1 MIEYMKELDKRNLFE
16 FLENN
21 WNINHIYIKDQKYF
35 DYEFSDN
42 SNFILAK
49 NNEKIVAILGY
60 FDYDNKGDIW
70 TVIWK
75 NSGKMDDGLKCLQF
89 LLNAGYK
96 SVSSCGINRK
106 TIPIYEFLGINTGR
120 LKHFYILN
128 QEIEEY
134 KIAKISKK
142 NIKKVEYEK
151 VKDVVEVNNIGE
163 LLKLINYQEKLKKYN
178 FYKSPE
184 YFNKRYFKHPY
195 YKYHILVKT
204 KNANSILVY
213 RIVKANGGSCI
224 RIMDFLGDEKEF
236 NELTNYLIDKMLKE
250 KHEYVD
256 IYEVG
261 IEDEILEN
269 SGFIE
274 RKEEDSNIIPNY
286 FEPFIQK
293 NVEIYYMSTCKDKFR
308 IFKGDGDQDRPS
320 VVKEKKDEE

>member
-1 MIEYMKELDKRNLFE
+1 MLEYMKELDKRNLFE

-49 NNEKIVAILGY
+49 DNDKIVATLGY

-75 NSGKMDDGLKCLQF
+75 NAGKMDDGLKCLKF

-96 SVSSCGINRK
+96 SVSSCGINKK

-128 QEIEEY
+128 QEIREY
-134 KIAKISKK
+134 KIAKIAEK
-142 NIKKVEYEK
+142 NIKKIETKNIEDLIEVESI
-151 VKDVVEVNNIGE
+151 DE
-163 LLKLINYQEKLKKYN
+163 LLKLIDYQELKKYN

-184 YFNKRYFKHPY
+184 YFNKRYFNHPY

-204 KNANSILVY
+204 KNAKSILIY
-213 RIVKANGGSCI
+213 RIVKANGRSCI
-224 RIMDFLGDEKEF
+224 RIIDFLGNEEEFKEF
-236 NELTNYLIDKMLKE
+236 TNYLIDKMLKE
-250 KHEYVD
+250 KNEYID

-261 IEDEILEN
+261 IEDATLEEA
-269 SGFIE
+269 GFIE

-286 FEPFIQK
+286 FEPFVQENI
-293 NVEIYYMSTCKDKFR
+293 EIYYMSNCKDKFR
-308 IFKGDGDQDRPS
+308 MFKGDGDQDIPS

>member
-1 MIEYMKELDKRNLFE
+1 MIEYMKESDKKNLFN
-16 FLENN
+16 FLEKN
-21 WNINHIYIKDQKYF
+21 WNINHIYLKDKKYF

-49 NNEKIVAILGY
+49 DNDEIIATLGY

-75 NSGKMDDGLKCLQF
+75 NSGKMNDGLKCLQF

-96 SVSSCGINRK
+96 SVSSCGINKK

-128 QEIEEY
+128 QEIKEY
-134 KIAKISKK
+134 KIAKIVEK
-142 NIKKVEYEK
+142 NIRK
-151 VKDVVEVNNIGE
+151 VKYEEFKDVIEINNIGE
-163 LLKLINYQEKLKKYN
+163 LLKLINYQELKKYN

-195 YKYHILVKT
+195 YKYHILVRT
-204 KNANSILVY
+204 KNTNSILVY
-213 RIVKANGGSCI
+213 RIVRKNGGSCI

-236 NELTNYLIDKMLKE
+236 NKIANYLVDKMLKE
-250 KHEYVD
+250 KHEYIDV
-256 IYEVG
+256 YETG
-261 IEDEILEN
+261 MEDNILLN
-269 SGFIE
+269 SGFVE
-274 RKEEDSNIIPNY
+274 RAEGDFNIIPNY
-286 FEPFIQK
+286 FEPFVQK
-293 NVEIYYMSTCKDKFR
+293 NIEIYYMSNCKDKFR

>member
-1 MIEYMKELDKRNLFE
+1 MIEYMKESDKRNLFK
-16 FLENN
+16 FLEQN
-21 WNINHIYIKDQKYF
+21 WNINHIYLKDMDYF
-35 DYEFSDN
+35 EYEFLDK
-42 SNFILAK
+42 SNFVLAK
-49 NNEKIVAILGY
+49 KDDEIVATLGY

-96 SVSSCGINRK
+96 SVSSCGINKK
-106 TIPIYEFLGINTGR
+106 TIPVYEFLGIKTGR

-128 QEIEEY
+128 KEIEEY
-134 KIAKISKK
+134 KIAKISEK
-142 NIKKVEYEK
+142 NIKKIVSKNAENLIEVE
-151 VKDVVEVNNIGE
+151 NIDE
-163 LLKLINYQEKLKKYN
+163 LLKLVDYQDLKKYN

-184 YFNKRYFKHPY
+184 YFNKRYFNHPY
-195 YKYHILVKT
+195 YRYHILVKS

-224 RIMDFLGDEKEF
+224 RIIDFLGEEKEF

-269 SGFIE
+269 SGFLE
-274 RKEEDSNIIPNY
+274 RVEKDVNIIPNY
-286 FEPFIQK
+286 FEPFVQENI
-293 NVEIYYMSTCKDKFR
+293 EIYYMSNCKDKFR
-308 IFKGDGDQDRPS
+308 MFKGDGDQDRPS
-320 VVKEKKDEE
+320 IVKEKKDEE

>member
-1 MIEYMKELDKRNLFE
+1 MIEYMKKLDTEKLFS
-16 FLENN
+16 FLKEN
-21 WNINHIYIKDQKYF
+21 WNNNHIYIKDQKYF
-35 DYEFSDN
+35 GYEFSDN
-42 SNFILAK
+42 SNFVLAK
-49 NNEKIVAILGY
+49 NDNKIVATLGY

-89 LLNAGYK
+89 LLNASYK
-96 SVSSCGINRK
+96 SVSSCGINKK

-128 QEIEEY
+128 QELEEY
-134 KIAKISKK
+134 NIAKISKK
-142 NIKKVEYEK
+142 NIKKIET
-151 VKDVVEVNNIGE
+151 KDVENLIEVESIDE
-163 LLKLINYQEKLKKYN
+163 LLKLINYQELKKYN

-195 YKYHILVKT
+195 YKYHILLKS

-213 RIVKANGGSCI
+213 RIIKVNGGSCI

-236 NELTNYLIDKMLKE
+236 NELTNYLVAKMLKE
-250 KHEYVD
+250 KHEYID

-261 IEDEILEN
+261 IEDEILED

-274 RKEEDSNIIPNY
+274 RIEEDSNIIPNY
-286 FEPFIQK
+286 FEPFVQK
-293 NVEIYYMSTCKDKFR
+293 NIEIYYMSNCNSKFR

-320 VVKEKKDEE
+320 LVKEKKDEE

>member
-1 MIEYMKELDKRNLFE
+1 MIEYMKELDKEIFLK
-16 FLENN
+16 FLEEN
-21 WNINHIYIKDQKYF
+21 WNINHIYLKDQKYF
-35 DYEFSDN
+35 AYEFSDN

-49 NNEKIVAILGY
+49 KDNKIVATLGY

-75 NSGKMDDGLKCLQF
+75 NAGKMDDGLKCLKF

-96 SVSSCGINRK
+96 SVSSCGINKK

-128 QEIEEY
+128 QEIREY
-134 KIAKISKK
+134 KIAKIAEK
-142 NIKKVEYEK
+142 NIKKIETKNIEDLIEVESI
-151 VKDVVEVNNIGE
+151 DE
-163 LLKLINYQEKLKKYN
+163 LLKLIDYQELKKYN

-184 YFNKRYFKHPY
+184 YFNKRYFNHPY

-204 KNANSILVY
+204 KNAKSILIY
-213 RIVKANGGSCI
+213 RIVKANGRSCI
-224 RIMDFLGDEKEF
+224 RIIDFLGNEEEFKEF
-236 NELTNYLIDKMLKE
+236 TNYLIDKMLKE
-250 KHEYVD
+250 KNEYID

-261 IEDEILEN
+261 IEDATLEEA
-269 SGFIE
+269 GFIE

-286 FEPFIQK
+286 FEPFVQK
-293 NVEIYYMSTCKDKFR
+293 NIEIYYMSNCKDKFR

>member
-1 MIEYMKELDKRNLFE
+1 MIEYMKKIDKEELFS
-16 FLENN
+16 FLKEN
-21 WNINHIYIKDQKYF
+21 WNNNHIYLKDQKYF

-42 SNFILAK
+42 SNFVLAK
-49 NNEKIVAILGY
+49 NDDKIVATLGY

-96 SVSSCGINRK
+96 SVSSCGISKK

-120 LKHFYILN
+120 LRHFYILN
-128 QEIEEY
+128 QGLEEY
-134 KIAKISKK
+134 NIAKISEK
-142 NIKKVEYEK
+142 NIKKIET
-151 VKDVVEVNNIGE
+151 KDVEDLIEVENIDE
-163 LLKLINYQEKLKKYN
+163 LLKLINYQELKKYN

-195 YKYHILVKT
+195 YKYHIFVKA
-204 KNANSILVY
+204 KNANSILVF
-213 RIVKANGGSCI
+213 RIIKANGGSFI

-236 NELTNYLIDKMLKE
+236 KELTNYLINKMLKE
-250 KHEYVD
+250 KHEYID

-274 RKEEDSNIIPNY
+274 RIEKDSNIIPNY

-293 NVEIYYMSTCKDKFR
+293 NIEIYYMSNCNSKFR
-308 IFKGDGDQDRPS
+308 MFKGDGDQDRPS
-320 VVKEKKDEE
+320 IVKEKKDEE

>member
-1 MIEYMKELDKRNLFE
+1 MPVYMQESDKKDFFE
-16 FLENN
+16 FLKNH
-21 WNINHIYIKDQKYF
+21 WNPNFIYVKDNSYF
-35 DYEFSDN
+35 NYEFSGN
-42 SNFILAK
+42 SNFVLSK
-49 NNEKIVAILGY
+49 KDGKIVAVLG
-60 FDYDNKGDIW
+60 FLEYDDREGDIFNA
-70 TVIWK
+70 VWK
-75 NSGKMDDGLKCLQF
+75 NSGKEDDGLKCLQF

-96 SVSSCGINRK
+96 SVSSCGINKK

-128 QEIEEY
+128 QELKEY
-134 KIAKISKK
+134 NIAKISEK
-142 NIKKVEYEK
+142 NIKKIET
-151 VKDVVEVNNIGE
+151 KDVEDLIEVESIDE
-163 LLKLINYQEKLKKYN
+163 LLKLINYQELKKYN

-195 YKYHILVKT
+195 YKYHILVKA
-204 KNANSILVY
+204 KNTNSILVY
-213 RIVKANGGSCI
+213 RIVRANGGSCI

-250 KHEYVD
+250 KHEYID

-274 RKEEDSNIIPNY
+274 RIEEDSNIIPNY

-293 NVEIYYMSTCKDKFR
+293 NIEIYYMSNCNSKFR
-308 IFKGDGDQDRPS
+308 MFKGDGDQDRPS
-320 VVKEKKDEE
+320 IVKEKKDEE

>member
-1 MIEYMKELDKRNLFE
+1 MIEYMKKLDTEKLFS
-16 FLENN
+16 FLKEN
-21 WNINHIYIKDQKYF
+21 WNNNHIYIKDQKYF
-35 DYEFSDN
+35 GYEFSDN
-42 SNFILAK
+42 SNFVLAK
-49 NNEKIVAILGY
+49 NDNKIVATLGY

-89 LLNAGYK
+89 LLNASYK
-96 SVSSCGINRK
+96 SVSSCGINKK

-128 QEIEEY
+128 QELEEY
-134 KIAKISKK
+134 NIAKISEK
-142 NIKKVEYEK
+142 NIKKIET
-151 VKDVVEVNNIGE
+151 KDVEDLIEVESIDE
-163 LLKLINYQEKLKKYN
+163 LLKLINYQELKKYN

-195 YKYHILVKT
+195 YKYHILLKS

-213 RIVKANGGSCI
+213 RIIKVNGGSCI
-224 RIMDFLGDEKEF
+224 RIIDFLGDEKEF
-236 NELTNYLIDKMLKE
+236 NELTNYLVAKMLKE
-250 KHEYVD
+250 KHEYID

-261 IEDEILEN
+261 IEDEILED

-274 RKEEDSNIIPNY
+274 RIEEDSNIIPNY
-286 FEPFIQK
+286 FEPFVQK
-293 NVEIYYMSTCKDKFR
+293 NIEIYYMSNCNSKFR

-320 VVKEKKDEE
+320 LVKEKKDEE

>member
-1 MIEYMKELDKRNLFE
+1 MLKYLDKSEHKE
-16 FLENN
+16 FLSFLKKYWSPNF
-21 WNINHIYIKDQKYF
+21 IYVQDNDYF
-35 DYEFSDN
+35 HYEFSEG
-42 SNFILAK
+42 SNFVIAK
-49 NNEKIVAILGY
+49 EENKITAILGFLMY
-60 FDYDNKGDIW
+60 EDKKGDIFNA
-70 TVIWK
+70 VWK

-96 SVSSCGINRK
+96 SVSSCGINKK

-128 QEIEEY
+128 QELEEY
-134 KIAKISKK
+134 NIAKISEK
-142 NIKKVEYEK
+142 NIKKIETKEIKDLIEVESI
-151 VKDVVEVNNIGE
+151 DE
-163 LLKLINYQEKLKKYN
+163 LLKLINYQELKKYN

-195 YKYHILVKT
+195 YKYHILVKS

-236 NELTNYLIDKMLKE
+236 NELINYLIDKMLKE
-250 KHEYVD
+250 KHEYID

-274 RKEEDSNIIPNY
+274 RIEKDSNIIPNY

-293 NVEIYYMSTCKDKFR
+293 NIEIYYMSNCNSKFR
-308 IFKGDGDQDRPS
+308 MFKGDGDQDRPS
-320 VVKEKKDEE
+320 IVKEKKDEE

>member
-1 MIEYMKELDKRNLFE
+1 MIEYMKKLDTEKLFS
-16 FLENN
+16 FLKEN
-21 WNINHIYIKDQKYF
+21 WNNNHIYIKDQKYF
-35 DYEFSDN
+35 GYEFSDN
-42 SNFILAK
+42 SNFVLAK
-49 NNEKIVAILGY
+49 NDNKIVATLGY

-89 LLNAGYK
+89 LLNASYK
-96 SVSSCGINRK
+96 SVSSCGINKK

-128 QEIEEY
+128 QELEEY
-134 KIAKISKK
+134 NIAKISEK
-142 NIKKVEYEK
+142 NIKKIET
-151 VKDVVEVNNIGE
+151 KDVEDLIEVESIDE
-163 LLKLINYQEKLKKYN
+163 LLKLINYQELKKYN

-195 YKYHILVKT
+195 YKYHILLKS

-213 RIVKANGGSCI
+213 RIIKVNGGSCI

-236 NELTNYLIDKMLKE
+236 NELTNYLVAKMLKE
-250 KHEYVD
+250 KHEYID

-261 IEDEILEN
+261 IEDEILED

-274 RKEEDSNIIPNY
+274 RIEEDSNIIPNY
-286 FEPFIQK
+286 FEPFVQK
-293 NVEIYYMSTCKDKFR
+293 NIEIYYMSNCNSKFR

-320 VVKEKKDEE
+320 LVKEKKDEE

>member
-1 MIEYMKELDKRNLFE
+1 MIDYMKEIDKENFFK
-16 FLENN
+16 FLEEN
-21 WNINHIYIKDQKYF
+21 WNTNHIYLKDQKYF

-49 NNEKIVAILGY
+49 NDDKIVATLGY

-89 LLNAGYK
+89 LLNASFK
-96 SVSSCGINRK
+96 SVSSCGINKK

-128 QEIEEY
+128 QELEEY
-134 KIAKISKK
+134 NIAKISEK
-142 NIKKVEYEK
+142 NIKKIETKEVEDSIE
-151 VKDVVEVNNIGE
+151 VESIDE
-163 LLKLINYQEKLKKYN
+163 LLKLINYQELKKYN

-195 YKYHILVKT
+195 YKYHILVKA
-204 KNANSILVY
+204 KSANSILVY
-213 RIVKANGGSCI
+213 RIVKANGESCI

-236 NELTNYLIDKMLKE
+236 NELINYLIDKMLKE
-250 KHEYVD
+250 KHEYID

-274 RKEEDSNIIPNY
+274 RIEKDSNIIPNY

-293 NVEIYYMSTCKDKFR
+293 NIEIYYMSNCNSKFR
-308 IFKGDGDQDRPS
+308 MFKGDGDQDRPS
-320 VVKEKKDEE
+320 IVKEKKDEE

>member
-1 MIEYMKELDKRNLFE
+1 MIEYMKELDKELFFE
-16 FLENN
+16 FLEEN
-21 WNINHIYIKDQKYF
+21 WNTNHIYLKDQNYF

-49 NNEKIVAILGY
+49 KNDRIVATLGY

-96 SVSSCGINRK
+96 SVSSCGINKK
-106 TIPIYEFLGINTGR
+106 TIPIYQFLGINTGR

-134 KIAKISKK
+134 KIAKISEKNMKK
-142 NIKKVEYEK
+142 IESKNVENLIEVDNI
-151 VKDVVEVNNIGE
+151 DE
-163 LLKLINYQEKLKKYN
+163 LLKLIDYKELKKYN

-195 YKYHILVKT
+195 YKYHILLKS
-204 KNANSILVY
+204 KNAKSILVY
-213 RIVKANGGSCI
+213 RIVKANGVSCI
-224 RIMDFLGDEKEF
+224 RIMDFLGAEKEF
-236 NELTNYLIDKMLKE
+236 NELTNYLIAKMLKE
-250 KHEYVD
+250 NHEYID
-256 IYEVG
+256 IYEIG
-261 IEDEILEN
+261 IEDDILEN
-269 SGFIE
+269 SGFVE

-293 NVEIYYMSTCKDKFR
+293 NIEIYYMSNCNSKFR
-308 IFKGDGDQDRPS
+308 MFKGDGDQDRPS
-320 VVKEKKDEE
+320 IVKEKKDEE

>member
-1 MIEYMKELDKRNLFE
+1 MIEYMKESDKKNLFN
-16 FLENN
+16 FLEKN
-21 WNINHIYIKDQKYF
+21 WNINHIYLKDKKYF

-49 NNEKIVAILGY
+49 DNNEIIATLGY

-75 NSGKMDDGLKCLQF
+75 NAGKMDDGLKCLKF

-96 SVSSCGINRK
+96 SVSSCGINKK

-128 QEIEEY
+128 REIREY
-134 KIAKISKK
+134 KIAKIAEK
-142 NIKKVEYEK
+142 NIKKIETKNIEDLIEVESI
-151 VKDVVEVNNIGE
+151 DE
-163 LLKLINYQEKLKKYN
+163 LLKLIDYQELKKYN

-184 YFNKRYFKHPY
+184 YFNKRYFNHPY

-204 KNANSILVY
+204 KNAKSILIY
-213 RIVKANGGSCI
+213 RIVKANGRSCI
-224 RIMDFLGDEKEF
+224 RIIDFLGNEEEFKEF
-236 NELTNYLIDKMLKE
+236 TNYLIDKMLKE
-250 KHEYVD
+250 KNEYID

-261 IEDEILEN
+261 IEDATLEEA
-269 SGFIE
+269 GFIE

-286 FEPFIQK
+286 FEPFVQK
-293 NVEIYYMSTCKDKFR
+293 NIEIYYMSNCKDKFR

-320 VVKEKKDEE
+320 VVKEKKR

>member
-1 MIEYMKELDKRNLFE
+1 MIEYMKKSDKEELFN
-16 FLENN
+16 FLKEN
-21 WNINHIYIKDQKYF
+21 WNNNHIYLKDQKYF

-49 NNEKIVAILGY
+49 KDDQIVATLGY

-89 LLNAGYK
+89 LLNIGYK
-96 SVSSCGINRK
+96 SISSCGISKK
-106 TIPIYEFLGINTGR
+106 TIPIYEVLGINTGR
-120 LKHFYILN
+120 LRHFYILN

-134 KIAKISKK
+134 KIAKISEK
-142 NIKKVEYEK
+142 NIKKVEYK
-151 VKDVVEVNNIGE
+151 NVEHLIEVESIDE
-163 LLKLINYQEKLKKYN
+163 LLKLIDYQELKKYN

-195 YKYHILVKT
+195 YKYHILLKS
-204 KNANSILVY
+204 KNTNSILVY

-224 RIMDFLGDEKEF
+224 RIMDFLGNEKEF
-236 NELTNYLIDKMLKE
+236 SELTNYLIDKMLKE
-250 KHEYVD
+250 KHEYID

-261 IEDEILEN
+261 IEDKVLEN

-274 RKEEDSNIIPNY
+274 RTEEDSNIIPNY

-293 NVEIYYMSTCKDKFR
+293 NIEIYYMSNCNSKFR
-308 IFKGDGDQDRPS
+308 MFKGDGDQDRPS
-320 VVKEKKDEE
+320 IVKEKKDEE

>member
-195 YKYHILVKT
+195 YKYHILVKF
-204 KNANSILVY
+204 KNADSILVY

-236 NELTNYLIDKMLKE
+236 NELINYLIDKMLKE

>member
-1 MIEYMKELDKRNLFE
+1 MIEYMKESDKKNLFN
-16 FLENN
+16 FLEKN
-21 WNINHIYIKDQKYF
+21 WNINHIYLKDKKYF

-49 NNEKIVAILGY
+49 DNDEIIATLGY

-75 NSGKMDDGLKCLQF
+75 NSGKMNDGLKCLQF

-96 SVSSCGINRK
+96 SVSSCGINKK

-128 QEIEEY
+128 QEIKEY
-134 KIAKISKK
+134 KIAKIVEK
-142 NIKKVEYEK
+142 NIRK
-151 VKDVVEVNNIGE
+151 VKYEEFKDVIEINNIGE
-163 LLKLINYQEKLKKYN
+163 LLKLINYQELKKYN

-195 YKYHILVKT
+195 YKYHILVRT
-204 KNANSILVY
+204 KNTKSILVY

-224 RIMDFLGDEKEF
+224 RIIDFLGDEKEF
-236 NELTNYLIDKMLKE
+236 NELTSYLIDKMVSE

-269 SGFIE
+269 SSFIE
-274 RKEEDSNIIPNY
+274 RIEEDSNIIPNY
-286 FEPFIQK
+286 FEPFVQK
-293 NVEIYYMSTCKDKFR
+293 NIEIYYMSNCKDKFR

>member
-1 MIEYMKELDKRNLFE
+1 MIEYMKKLDTEKLFS
-16 FLENN
+16 FLKKN
-21 WNINHIYIKDQKYF
+21 WNNNHIYIKDQKYF
-35 DYEFSDN
+35 GYEFSDN
-42 SNFILAK
+42 SNFVLAK
-49 NNEKIVAILGY
+49 NDNKIVATLGY

-89 LLNAGYK
+89 LLNASYK
-96 SVSSCGINRK
+96 SVSSCGINKK

-128 QEIEEY
+128 QELEEY
-134 KIAKISKK
+134 NIAKISKK
-142 NIKKVEYEK
+142 NIKKIET
-151 VKDVVEVNNIGE
+151 KDVENLIEVESIDE
-163 LLKLINYQEKLKKYN
+163 LLKLINYQELKKYN

-195 YKYHILVKT
+195 YKYHILLKS

-213 RIVKANGGSCI
+213 RIIKVNGGSCI

-236 NELTNYLIDKMLKE
+236 NELTNYLVAKMLKE
-250 KHEYVD
+250 KHEYID

-261 IEDEILEN
+261 IEDEILED

-274 RKEEDSNIIPNY
+274 RIEEDSNIIPNY
-286 FEPFIQK
+286 FEPFVQK
-293 NVEIYYMSTCKDKFR
+293 NIEIYYMSNCNSKFR

-320 VVKEKKDEE
+320 LVKEKKDEE

>member
-1 MIEYMKELDKRNLFE
+1 MIEYMKESDKRNLFK
-16 FLENN
+16 FLEQN
-21 WNINHIYIKDQKYF
+21 WNINHIYLKDMDYF
-35 DYEFSDN
+35 EYEFSDK
-42 SNFILAK
+42 SNFVIAK
-49 NNEKIVAILGY
+49 KDDEIVATLGY

-96 SVSSCGINRK
+96 SVSSCGINKK
-106 TIPIYEFLGINTGR
+106 TIPIYEFLGIKTGR

-128 QEIEEY
+128 PEIKDY
-134 KIAKISKK
+134 KIAKISEK
-142 NIKKVEYEK
+142 NIKKIDYK
-151 VKDVVEVNNIGE
+151 NVKDIIEVKNIKE
-163 LLKLINYQEKLKKYN
+163 LLKLIDYPELKKYN

-195 YKYHILVKT
+195 YKYHILVKSKVT
-204 KNANSILVY
+204 NSILVY

-224 RIMDFLGDEKEF
+224 RIIDFLGEEKEF

-269 SGFIE
+269 SGFLE
-274 RKEEDSNIIPNY
+274 RVEKDVNIIPNY
-286 FEPFIQK
+286 FEPFVQENI
-293 NVEIYYMSTCKDKFR
+293 EIYYMSNCKDKFR
-308 IFKGDGDQDRPS
+308 MFKGDGDQDRPS
-320 VVKEKKDEE
+320 IVKEKKDEE

>member
-1 MIEYMKELDKRNLFE
+1 MIEYMKESDKKNLFN
-16 FLENN
+16 FLEKN
-21 WNINHIYIKDQKYF
+21 WNINHIYLKDKKYF

-49 NNEKIVAILGY
+49 DNDEIIATLGY

-75 NSGKMDDGLKCLQF
+75 NSGKMNDGLKCLQF

-96 SVSSCGINRK
+96 SVSSCGINKK

-128 QEIEEY
+128 QEIKEY
-134 KIAKISKK
+134 KIAKIVEK
-142 NIKKVEYEK
+142 NIRK
-151 VKDVVEVNNIGE
+151 VKYEEFKDVIEINNIGE
-163 LLKLINYQEKLKKYN
+163 LLKLINYQELKKYN

-195 YKYHILVKT
+195 YKYHILVKF
-204 KNANSILVY
+204 KNADSILVY

-236 NELTNYLIDKMLKE
+236 NELINYLIDKMLKE